1 MLQEED
7 EYNMNV
13 GRPVD
18 RLPTSP
24 NGNMPDLEKSKA
36 STWSAR
42 DLSDAVLV
50 EPAAPRSSV
59 VSRNDSTYDDVPDS
73 LASRPVPKSHSLP
86 RVSSSGSTGMQAPAA
101 ETDPVTNTADLSS
114 LPTFVS
120 TERSLK

>member
-24 NGNMPDLEKSKA
+24 NGNRPDLEKSKA

-73 LASRPVPKSHSLP
+73 LASRPGHQLLQ
-86 RVSSSGSTGMQAPAA
+86 RWMRTSS
-101 ETDPVTNTADLSS
+101 ETSETSS
-114 LPTFVS
+114 EFI
-120 TERSLK
+120 